1 MLNEQ
6 LVVSDV
12 ESTCSV
18 CGQVSTFSD
27 CLCSKMVVSDYD
39 DYAEQMVH
47 ELVDE
52 TGAFYTL
59 IYERDGGI
67 TIIWD
72 YEEE

>member
-1 MLNEQ
+1 
-6 LVVSDV
+6 
-12 ESTCSV
+12 
-18 CGQVSTFSD
+18 
-27 CLCSKMVVSDYD
+27 MVVSDYD

>member
-1 MLNEQ
+1 MKGGDPHSCGTRDVLWAIMPLTKELAVKNEHEY
-6 LVVSDV
+6 L
-12 ESTCSV
+12 
-18 CGQVSTFSD
+18 
-27 CLCSKMVVSDYD
+27 DYD
-39 DYAEQMVH
+39 EEQMVH

-72 YEEE
+72 YEEEE